1 MSTTLKGSTT
11 SSADGSRKF
20 RPKWWAFL
28 LAALMAV
35 VMIRLG
41 NWQGERAEY
50 KLSQQMQLDT
60 SRDMLPLSIEDLLR
74 VPDAGTAMR
83 YRKVKVSGS
92 FGDDDLFFV
101 DNRINEGKAGYVALQ
116 LFRISSVDGNGARFV
131 LVDRG
136 WVTAPAERQNLPVLK
151 TPAGVVSLEA
161 RINMPQSRNPGT
173 FDNDAGAR
181 LNYINIDE
189 LARRTNKRLEPY
201 VLELTGGPGFTGT
214 GSIPPGSNFEKN
226 RIYQMQWYAFA
237 ALAVVLFI
245 VLSFRKQ
252 EPL

>member
-1 MSTTLKGSTT
+1 M
-11 SSADGSRKF
+11 SSAGSSRNF
-20 RPKWWAFL
+20 QPKWWAFL
-28 LAALMAV
+28 LAALMAA

-50 KLSQQMQLDT
+50 KLAQQSQLDA
-60 SRDMLPLSIEDLLR
+60 SRDMSPLLIKDLLL
-74 VPDAGTAMR
+74 VQDAGKVMR
-83 YRKVKVSGS
+83 YRKVAVTGS
-92 FGDDDLFFV
+92 FIEDDLFFV

-116 LFRISSVDGNGARFV
+116 LFRVASAVDVDGPRFV

-136 WVTAPAERQNLPVLK
+136 WVAAPAERQNLPALK
-151 TPAGVVSLEA
+151 TPVGSITLEA
-161 RINMPQSRNPGT
+161 RVNLPQSRNPGT

-189 LARRTNKRLEPY
+189 LARRMNKRLEPY
-201 VLELTGGPGFTGT
+201 VLELTGGPGFTGH